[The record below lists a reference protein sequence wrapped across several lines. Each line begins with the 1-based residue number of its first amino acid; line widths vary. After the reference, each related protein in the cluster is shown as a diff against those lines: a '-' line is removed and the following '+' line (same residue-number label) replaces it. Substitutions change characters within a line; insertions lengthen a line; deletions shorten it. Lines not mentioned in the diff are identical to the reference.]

1 MDESESK
8 LDGKRQ
14 WLEDVQGHRGEIPD
28 KLKNTIHPSRVNDKW
43 LFTRVEDSE
52 FVIERQVKL
61 RVFLDS
67 RLWNS
72 LVSVL

>member
-28 KLKNTIHPSRVNDKW
+28 NLKNTIDPSRVNDK
-43 LFTRVEDSE
+43 
-52 FVIERQVKL
+52 
-61 RVFLDS
+61 
-67 RLWNS
+67 
-72 LVSVL
+72 